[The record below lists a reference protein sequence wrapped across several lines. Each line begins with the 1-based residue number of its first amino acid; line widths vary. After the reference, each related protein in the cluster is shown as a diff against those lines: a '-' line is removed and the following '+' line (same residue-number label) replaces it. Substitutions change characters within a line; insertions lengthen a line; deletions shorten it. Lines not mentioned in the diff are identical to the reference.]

1 MVEGSQEILFSVVI
15 PEYRGEKMVPAL
27 VERLKASMETITNSY
42 EIILVNDCSPDDTW
56 NAILKEGEKDKRV
69 KGINLSR
76 NFGQHNAI
84 TAGLSYVKGEWIIVM
99 DCDLQDRPEEI
110 PRLYEKAL
118 EGYEVV
124 RARRVM
130 RQDRFFKRLSSSL
143 FHKVVNFVGGKKS
156 DKAVGN
162 FGIFNKR
169 VIAEVNKMPET
180 TRGFGMLLSYVG
192 FNKTTLDVEHA
203 NRMEGKSSYTFSKML
218 RQAMDA
224 IIASTNN
231 PLRITIVVGFCISAL
246 SLAIAFYNVIA
257 RLVNIIRVPGFTTTV
272 FSIWF
277 MGGVILSVLGIHGL
291 YISKI
296 FDEVKG
302 RQLYIVKDTV
312 NI

>member
-1 MVEGSQEILFSVVI
+1 MVEESQEILFSVVI

-56 NAILKEGEKDKRV
+56 NAILKESEKDKRV

-110 PRLYEKAL
+110 PRLYKKAL
-118 EGYEVV
+118 EGYDVV

-143 FHKVVNFVGGKKS
+143 FHKVINFVGGKKS

-203 NRMEGKSSYTFSKML
+203 NRPEGKSSYTFSKMV

-277 MGGVILSVLGIHGL
+277 VGGVILSVLGIHGL

-302 RQLYIVKDTV
+302 RQLFIVKDTV